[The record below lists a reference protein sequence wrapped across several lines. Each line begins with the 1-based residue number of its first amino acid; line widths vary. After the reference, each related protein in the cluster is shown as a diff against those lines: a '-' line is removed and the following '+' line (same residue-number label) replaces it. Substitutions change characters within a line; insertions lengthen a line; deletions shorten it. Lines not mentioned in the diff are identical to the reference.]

1 MITIS
6 VFVCSHEAIKVK
18 SLQCVDRLR
27 GATIEVI
34 EAVAQWRKT
43 MSVEGKAAKAG
54 NNAANQVFMWKGQNY
69 LIKITQ
75 DLAFLD
81 REFVRLGLG
90 IHAADNPLLLP
101 ESTRHLLP
109 PELLKRCERALA
121 YLRAEGKPNVSRRAS
136 PVVAPEKLEDAI
148 DTLAQQAVAQKL
160 SNQLRQRQERPSK
173 LPRARTTRSVAL
185 QTVASGAGFS
195 VTRPAQR
202 EEGHS
207 VGRRGVVSDEM
218 DAELGSEVLAD
229 LEVERRAK
237 IAVVGIQR
245 IARGFLQRR
254 EMRLRRR
261 AVSSRHASDEAF
273 AQGIQE
279 ASGFFR
285 GLVGAFQSEHKGDAI
300 ARNSV
305 EDPVHVMDEPK
316 AATRIQAVPR
326 KLTARIEVAKVREEK
341 NTAALKLQ
349 ATQRRHNA
357 KASVR
362 ECRSQR
368 ESVQSKE
375 REDSTR
381 AALRIQSLQRGRA
394 VRNQADKRK
403 PLPSVNKSRN
413 ESVVRATHAA
423 EHASTSALEAAA
435 VFSKLA
441 QDFGSPQ
448 WSPKPA
454 SPPPASKF
462 RTKRRGLLRDYDKY

>member
-1 MITIS
+1 
-6 VFVCSHEAIKVK
+6 
-18 SLQCVDRLR
+18 VDRLR

-34 EAVAQWRKT
+34 EAVAQWRET
-43 MSVEGKAAKAG
+43 MSVEGKAAKVG
-54 NNAANQVFMWKGQNY
+54 NNAANQVCMWKGQNY

-136 PVVAPEKLEDAI
+136 PIVAPEKLEDAI

-173 LPRARTTRSVAL
+173 LPRARTARSVAL
-185 QTVASGAGFS
+185 QAVSSGAGFA

-218 DAELGSEVLAD
+218 DAELGSEVLALPGTESFDSLAD

-237 IAVVGIQR
+237 TAVVGIQR

-254 EMRLRRR
+254 EMRRRHR
-261 AVSSRHASDEAF
+261 AVSSRHASEEAF

-285 GLVGAFQSEHKGDAI
+285 GLVDTFQSEHEGDVI
-300 ARNSV
+300 ARNFV
-305 EDPVHVMDEPK
+305 GDPVHVIDEPK
-316 AATRIQAVPR
+316 AATKIQTVSR
-326 KLTARIEVAKVREEK
+326 KQTARNEVAKVREEK
-341 NTAALKLQ
+341 NAAALKLQ

-362 ECRSQR
+362 ERRAER

-394 VRNQADKRK
+394 VRNEADKRK
-403 PLPSVNKSRN
+403 PLPPVNKSTN
-413 ESVVRATHAA
+413 ISVVRATRAA

-454 SPPPASKF
+454 SPSPAPKL
-462 RTKRRGLLRDYDKY
+462 RTKRRGLLRDYDEY